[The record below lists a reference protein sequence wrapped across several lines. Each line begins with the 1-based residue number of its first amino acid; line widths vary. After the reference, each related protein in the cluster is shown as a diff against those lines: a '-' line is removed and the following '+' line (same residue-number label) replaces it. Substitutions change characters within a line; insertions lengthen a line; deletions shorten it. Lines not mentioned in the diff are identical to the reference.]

1 PNGDHQPPDVLR
13 HPDFLAVAA
22 EAQALIGFALS
33 PLSPESLTELTQEDT
48 HGRDLLIFGSDPD
61 NPETY
66 LVKSDTEARKES
78 LGRD

>member
-1 PNGDHQPPDVLR
+1 VLR